1 MSLVNTHLD
10 EYRLNYEMSN
20 LDKFE
25 NRTSEFGAFQAY
37 KEDTL
42 FTIPGAAELVRQYD
56 GHRVVSIPVF
66 DRSTMTSTSARH
78 CAPGTVVPTSTY
90 VTPSWTTIEI
100 DFNMV
105 PAEHRGN
112 YMSYAATFKHQMDTM
127 QRTFATALDTAAYTS
142 LEANHSAVNAAD
154 GNPYTVALDSM
165 VVPAAD
171 NDLFFNELDQ
181 VFLQND
187 LPTDRINVIS
197 SPRAA
202 TALVRELNA
211 QGPANQVNTSFQFGN
226 KNFYSSNRIT
236 VGANDR
242 DTVFAAPQGSLAFLS
257 YVDEQ
262 SQLGGD
268 IGIWKWSVEMLPALG
283 FNVGL
288 LYKAYCT
295 DLSAAAYGSANET
308 SIYEMFQFSF
318 DYSFVVA
325 YTSAASAIGTPIFKA
340 NFTKA

>member
-1 MSLVNTHLD
+1 MSLINTHLD
-10 EYRLNYEMSN
+10 EYRLQYELSN

-25 NRTSEFGAFQAY
+25 NRTSIFGAFEAY
-37 KEDTL
+37 KADTQY
-42 FTIPGAAELVRQYD
+42 TIPGAAELVRNYD
-56 GHRVVSIPVF
+56 GHREVSIPVI
-66 DRSTMTSTSARH
+66 DRSTMTSTATRH

-90 VTPSWTTIEI
+90 VTPTWTTIEI

-105 PAEHRGN
+105 PAEHKGN
-112 YMSYAATFKHQMDTM
+112 YLSYQNVFTHQMDTM
-127 QRTFATALDTAAYTS
+127 QRTFLAALDTAAYTS

-154 GNPYTVALDSM
+154 GNPYTVAFDSM

-171 NDLFFNELDQ
+171 NDLFFNELNQ

-187 LPTDRINVIS
+187 LPIDNINVVS

-202 TALVRELNA
+202 TALVAELNA
-211 QGPANQVNTSFQFGN
+211 QGPGNNANRAFQFGN
-226 KNFYSSNRIT
+226 KSFYASNRVT
-236 VGANDR
+236 VAANDR
-242 DTVFAAPQGSLAFLS
+242 DTLFASPQGSLAFLS

-262 SQLGGD
+262 SRLGGD
-268 IGIWKWSVEMLPALG
+268 IGIWKWSTEMLPKLG
-283 FNVGL
+283 FEVGL

-295 DLSAAAYGSANET
+295 DMSAAAYGSANHT

-325 YTSAASAIGTPIFKA
+325 YTSAASAIGSPIFKA
-340 NFTKA
+340 NFTIA